1 MDEALY
7 PCRFVHFTAAMLIF
21 GTAAFRMYALAGSDS
36 RAASNMLARFD
47 SCFGQLLLIASA
59 IALISA
65 IALLQCQAAEMTG
78 SSAAA
83 VDWTAVGA
91 VLLDTRFG
99 RVWRW
104 HLLLAALLV
113 LVCLYR
119 QPKRPVVL
127 ILSLGLLASLGWVG
141 HAAMDDGAARI
152 GHELNQTGHLLAA
165 GLWLGGLA
173 PLAWVLRQ
181 ARLPPGEI
189 SLVGVA
195 LRNFSHM
202 GYAAVAVIALTG
214 AVNTFL
220 LVGSLGALP
229 GTSYGRLL
237 ALKILLFIGMV
248 VVASINRFRLAP
260 RISDDPG
267 VLRALRR
274 TVALEQCLGLAVLAV
289 VSVLGTW
296 PPTVSGGHP

>member
-1 MDEALY
+1 MKRSTPAG
-7 PCRFVHFTAAMLIF
+7 FVQFAAAMLIF

-36 RAASNMLARFD
+36 LAASNMLARFD
-47 SCFGQLLLIASA
+47 PCFGQLLLIASA

-65 IALLQCQAAEMTG
+65 IALLQCQAAEMMG

-83 VDWTAVGA
+83 VDLTAVGA

-99 RVWRW
+99 RLWRW

-181 ARLPPGEI
+181 ARLLPGEI

-202 GYAAVAVIALTG
+202 GYAAVALIALTG

-220 LVGSLGALP
+220 LVGSLGALL
-229 GTSYGRLL
+229 GTPYGRLL

-267 VLRALRR
+267 ALRALRR

-296 PPTVSGGHP
+296 PGAHR